1 MWRVVRRL
9 GLDPVTTT
17 AGLVAVLLSL
27 VVVATGPIYSD
38 AVTLASLRRQLA
50 EEPVRSSTVTIGSDT
65 PAELYDHL
73 DEIVVDRARRATS
86 STGAEIIRTRA
97 SGSYEYAAASDELV
111 ALVVLRSVDG
121 IHDHATLTAGDW
133 PSAGDAADAPAIAV
147 DARSAAQLGIGLGD
161 RFDLAARRDPGQR
174 LRPTVVGIYEIDDPV
189 ETYWAAA
196 PSLVDGVVE
205 STQFRTWSFVAS
217 SDAVIGSTT
226 PRIQIGWFVEPD
238 LSGVGPD
245 DLETLGRRTGQLDT
259 DLARD
264 VEAAAAS
271 LATTFSEPDVDTGL
285 PEALADA
292 DRSLTV
298 TRSGVLAITL
308 QLAVLAGYALA
319 LTARL
324 VAESRRTELAV
335 LRARGASP
343 AQMVRRSVAEALV
356 LTAPA
361 ALVAPWLATV
371 ITGALSRVGPLA
383 SSGLAIEP
391 RPLASA
397 NIAVALAAVITV
409 ILLAL
414 PTFRLAQA
422 AQRDADARR
431 DRARSTVQR
440 AGVDIAI
447 VVLAGLAIWQLTTL
461 GDARAAEIRGRF
473 GVDPL
478 LVVAPALG
486 LFAGAFVALRVVPGV
501 ARLAELALARTRSA
515 VLALASWQV
524 ARRPTRYARAAL
536 LLIMGVALGVFTTT
550 YESTWERSQNDQATH
565 QVGADVR
572 VEPDRRTNASIEDLH
587 LLAGYLDVED
597 VTAAVP
603 VVRRAGALP
612 NSERP
617 ATLVGLD
624 ASTAADVVLPT
635 GDRNLTRA
643 FEELADGRA
652 NLPSIATPPGTV
664 RIDLRLGATDLTP
677 DETVT
682 DETVEATT
690 REPAELKPVAAQVFV
705 VLSDGDGLLHRRR
718 AGELVARDG
727 PATVSILLPTDDP
740 IAVAPVPPVGLVDIE
755 LRFDVPGDRNRTI
768 RVEVSAIDAVDAAGA
783 RTGLDADSWS
793 LRTSVVGALDE
804 RVGLAASETER
815 DALVS
820 VDIATGRSRFGAL
833 ATYGIGPAGARPP
846 TRPPVVVSRSWFEAN
861 RRQIGDTVAL
871 PGASDRA
878 GRIVGTV
885 DDFPTITPDDSDI
898 VIADLPTLQASRYE
912 LGQPIAEIGEVW
924 LATGPDP
931 GAVGDRLG
939 ASPYDAVSVAVRD
952 ELADRLLS
960 DPPAVG
966 TIGVLTVGFVAA
978 AAFAVIGFLVTA
990 TVSARDRANE
1000 FALLRALG
1008 LSSRQLVVWT
1018 VLEQA
1023 ALIVLSLVIGTAI
1036 GLGLGAVLL
1045 PAVSLTPSGDDVFPP
1060 VEIVQ
1065 PWGSIVVVQAIV
1077 LSGLVVAVL
1086 GITFV
1091 LRRLAIAR
1099 QLRAGST

>member
-27 VVVATGPIYSD
+27 VVIATGPIYSD

-50 EEPVRSSTVTIGSDT
+50 EEPVRSSTVTIGFDT
-65 PAELYDHL
+65 PAEMYDHL

-86 STGAEIIRTRA
+86 STGAEVIRTRA

-133 PSAGDAADAPAIAV
+133 PRVGDAADAPAIAV

-161 RFDLAARRDPGQR
+161 RFDLAARRDPDQR

-189 ETYWAAA
+189 ETYWSAA

-226 PRIQIGWFVEPD
+226 PRIQVGWFVEPD

-308 QLAVLAGYALA
+308 QLAVLAGYALT
-319 LTARL
+319 LTAGL

-361 ALVAPWLATV
+361 TLVAPWLATV

-414 PTFRLAQA
+414 PTFRLARA

-447 VVLAGLAIWQLTTL
+447 VVLAGLAIWQLATL

-501 ARLAELALARTRSA
+501 ARLAELALVRTRSA

-587 LLAGYLDVED
+587 LLAGYLDVQD

-603 VVRRAGALP
+603 VVRRAGELP

-624 ASTAADVVLPT
+624 ASRAADVVLPT
-635 GDRNLTRA
+635 GDHDLTRA
-643 FEELADGRA
+643 FEELTDGRA

-677 DETVT
+677 DETV
-682 DETVEATT
+682 DATT
-690 REPAELKPVAAQVFV
+690 QHPPELKPVAAQVFV

-718 AGELVARDG
+718 AGQLVARDG
-727 PATVSILLPTDDP
+727 PATVSIPLPTDDP
-740 IAVAPVPPVGLVDIE
+740 IAVAPVPQVGLVDIE
-755 LRFDVPGDRNRTI
+755 LRLDVPGDRNRTI
-768 RVEVSAIDAVDAAGA
+768 RVEVSGIDAVDVAGA

-804 RVGLAASETER
+804 RVGLAASETGR

-833 ATYGIGPAGARPP
+833 ATYGIGPAGNRPP

-885 DDFPTITPDDSDI
+885 DDFPTITPDDSDV

-952 ELADRLLS
+952 ELADRLRS

-978 AAFAVIGFLVTA
+978 ATFAVIGFLVAA

-1060 VEIVQ
+1060 VEIVH